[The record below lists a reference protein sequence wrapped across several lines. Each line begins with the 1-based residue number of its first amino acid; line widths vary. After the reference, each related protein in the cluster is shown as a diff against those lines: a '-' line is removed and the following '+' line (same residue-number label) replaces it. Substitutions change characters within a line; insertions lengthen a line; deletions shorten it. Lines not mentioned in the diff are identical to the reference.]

1 MRHSILGSHHRRLVA
16 VWLLFGLILA
26 ALPLHAEP
34 LRLNSGVG
42 APYFLPGK
50 QGFLDLLVPEVFRR
64 IGVEAEAVR
73 YAASERAM
81 INANNGIDDGVA
93 MRIKGLDRE
102 YPNLVRIDEK
112 VIDNEFVGYASRA
125 QFATTGFDTLRKHHV
140 AYIIGWK
147 VFEAVLPPGDSVTLA
162 KDAEQLF
169 SLLEHDRA
177 DVILFERWQGAYILR
192 ERGIKAHLLWPPLV
206 STEMFMYLH
215 SKHAHLAEPAARALR
230 AMKADGT
237 YHRIAVQ
244 TLPSFGRQ

>member
-1 MRHSILGSHHRRLVA
+1 MHSLHCPSRRAL
-16 VWLLFGLILA
+16 WLLLGLLV
-26 ALPLHAEP
+26 ALPLNAEP

-42 APYFLPGK
+42 APYFLPDK
-50 QGFLDLLVPEVFRR
+50 TGFLDLIVPEVFRR

-73 YAASERAM
+73 YSASERAM

-93 MRIKGLDRE
+93 MRIKGLEKD
-102 YPNLVRIDEK
+102 YPNLVRVEEK
-112 VIDNEFVGYASRA
+112 LIDNEFVGYASRVR
-125 QFATTGFDTLRKHHV
+125 FATTGFDVLRNYHV

-147 VFEAVLPPGDSVTLA
+147 VFEPVLPAGDSVTLA
-162 KDAEQLF
+162 KDAAQLF

-177 DVILFERWQGAYILR
+177 DVILFERWQGAHILR

-215 SKHAHLAEPAARALR
+215 AKHAHLAEPAARALR

-237 YHRIAVQ
+237 YQRIAAQ
-244 TLPSFGRQ
+244 TLPGFGKQ

>member
-1 MRHSILGSHHRRLVA
+1 MLGSPHPRLGTL
-16 VWLLFGLILA
+16 WLLLGLIAA

-42 APYFLPGK
+42 APYFLPDK

-64 IGVEAEAVR
+64 VGVEAEAVR
-73 YAASERAM
+73 YSASERAM

-93 MRIKGLDRE
+93 MRIKGLGKE

-125 QFATTGFDTLRKHHV
+125 QFATTGFDTLRNHHV

-147 VFEAVLPPGDSVTLA
+147 VFESVLPPGDAVTLA
-162 KDAEQLF
+162 KDAGQLF
-169 SLLEHDRA
+169 SLLENNRA
-177 DVILFERWQGAYILR
+177 DVILFERWQGAHILR

-215 SKHAHLAEPAARALR
+215 ARHAQLAEPAARALR

-237 YHRIAVQ
+237 YQRIAAQ
-244 TLPSFGRQ
+244 TLPGFGKQ

>member
-1 MRHSILGSHHRRLVA
+1 MPGSHHSRLGT
-16 VWLLFGLILA
+16 VWLLLGLMTA

-42 APYFLPGK
+42 APYFLPDK

-64 IGVEAEAVR
+64 VGVAAEAVQ
-73 YAASERAM
+73 YSASERAM

-93 MRIKGLDRE
+93 MRIRGLGKE

-125 QFATTGFDTLRKHHV
+125 QFATTGFDTLRNHHV

-147 VFEAVLPPGDSVTLA
+147 VFESVLPPGDAVTLA
-162 KDAEQLF
+162 KDAGQLF

-177 DVILFERWQGAYILR
+177 DVVLFERWQGAHILH
-192 ERGIKAHLLWPPLV
+192 ERGIKAHQLTPLV

-215 SKHAHLAEPAARALR
+215 AKQPLAGAARALR
-230 AMKADGT
+230 AKSRRH
-237 YHRIAVQ
+237 HRIAMQ
-244 TLPSFGRQ
+244 TLPGFGKQ